1 MLRERDRKTAEHFGI
16 LDRIERLR
24 TDLMEIEG
32 VIDVDFDL
40 DGFWNGI
47 HQVIFLT
54 KYLLPFDDYFT
65 ARNKMVHSILECAQR
80 HGLSKTEDR
89 IEDYGEHLY
98 FVTACPWIKR
108 YQHE

>member
-40 DGFWNGI
+40 DGFWSDI

-54 KYLLPFDDYFT
+54 EYLLPFDNYFT

-80 HGLSKTEDR
+80 HELSRTGDR

-98 FVTACPWIKR
+98 FVTACPWVKR
-108 YQHE
+108 CQHE